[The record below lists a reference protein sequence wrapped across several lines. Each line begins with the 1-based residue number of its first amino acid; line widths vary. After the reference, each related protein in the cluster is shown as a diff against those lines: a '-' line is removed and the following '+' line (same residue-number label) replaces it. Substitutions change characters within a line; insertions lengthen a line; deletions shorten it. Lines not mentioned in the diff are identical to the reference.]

1 MVIGGNNGAS
11 LASAERYGVARLFA
25 DGFDG
30 SP

>member
-1 MVIGGNNGAS
+1 MQSYVVRFEDA
-11 LASAERYGVARLFA
+11 AADTVFA